1 MKKWFVKK
9 FLFLLLLLLTVFE
22 ITGCGQQKESTGK
35 KIQVYYLSNTETKVE
50 SHEYVLQSTSL
61 RQQLEELF
69 QCMGTM
75 PERLEYKA
83 PLALNFA
90 LKQYELEDGK
100 LILDMD
106 LKYKELSPTTEV
118 LIRAA
123 FVNTLTQLSEV
134 NFVGFTVEGSPLE
147 DSLGN
152 LVGMMSA
159 DQFINNEG
167 SEINTIET
175 AHLKLYFANKN
186 GDKLI
191 AVNRTKNYSSNVP
204 LEKLVVQQIIA
215 GPDSELADMV
225 FPVTNPNTQ
234 VISTTVTDGVCYV
247 NLDDSFLNQMY
258 NVTADVAIYAI
269 VNSLA
274 ELTDVNKVQI
284 SINGNTSGTFREKY
298 SFSTI
303 YERNLDLVTTI
314 DNENNH

>member
-1 MKKWFVKK
+1 MKKWFGKRLL
-9 FLFLLLLLLTVFE
+9 FLILLLLAVYG

-50 SHEYVLQSTSL
+50 SHEYILQTVSL
-61 RQQLEELF
+61 REQLEELF

-83 PLALNFA
+83 PLAMGFT
-90 LKQYELEDGK
+90 LKEYKLEDGK

-106 LKYKELSPTTEV
+106 MKYKELSPTKEV
-118 LIRAA
+118 LIRASL
-123 FVNTLTQLSEV
+123 VNTLTQLSEV
-134 NFVGFTVEGSPLE
+134 NFVGFTIEGSPLE

-152 LVGMMSA
+152 LVGMMNA

-175 AHLKLYFANKN
+175 AHLKLYFANKD

-191 AVNRTKNYSSNVP
+191 AVNRTQNYNSNVP

-215 GPDSELADMV
+215 GPDSELTDTI
-225 FPVTNPNTQ
+225 FPVINPNTQ

-247 NLDDSFLNQMY
+247 NLDDTFLNQMY
-258 NVTADVAIYAI
+258 NVTADVVIYAI

-298 SFSTI
+298 SFSTL

-314 DNENNH
+314 EEK